1 MGTQVRLQSICQMVM
16 NEIDKHDPVGKDE
29 CRSDELSLKH
39 SNEAFAPV
47 LIVIMHYDDVIR
59 NVIL

>member
-39 SNEAFAPV
+39 SNEARACSHCNHA
-47 LIVIMHYDDVIR
+47 L
-59 NVIL
+59 